1 MSGSVR
7 SSRHEGDSQR
17 AGRAPAVAA
26 PAIEISGL
34 TKRYGEGDAA
44 VDALKRGLARLE

>member
-1 MSGSVR
+1 MT
-7 SSRHEGDSQR
+7 H
-17 AGRAPAVAA
+17 

-44 VDALKRGLARLE
+44 VDALKGVDMVVQPG